1 VSTLSGGIFN
11 IVLCKF
17 MVYNQY
23 IGYVCK
29 NTKAHFFTNHNYVG
43 VQLCLKSETL
53 EEKYVNKGTTTR
65 QNFQKGIHE
74 VEEIF
79 YALIDNL
86 TFTSDLEQDSNKL
99 LLKHN
104 GVRIAEHSLRVAQKA
119 KVLAKQYGVDEKQAE
134 VAGLLHDIGGVYPN
148 DKRVEI
154 SNILKLN
161 VLPEEEAL
169 PLILHQKISAVM
181 AQQIFNIQSPEIL
194 SAIGCHTTL
203 KAGAS
208 TLDKI
213 LFVADKIEWDQD
225 GLPPYIEE
233 IERAVNVSLELAVYT
248 YLQYLY
254 DNSKL
259 KVVHPWLAEAY
270 KELKVRVK

>member
-1 VSTLSGGIFN
+1 
-11 IVLCKF
+11 
-17 MVYNQY
+17 M
-23 IGYVCK
+23 
-29 NTKAHFFTNHNYVG
+29 
-43 VQLCLKSETL
+43 
-53 EEKYVNKGTTTR
+53 
-65 QNFQKGIHE
+65 
-74 VEEIF
+74 EEIF

-86 TFTSDLEQDSNKL
+86 NFTSDLAQDSNKL

-104 GVRIAEHSLRVAQKA
+104 RARIAEHSLRVAQKA
-119 KVLAKQYGVDEKQAE
+119 KVLAKQYGVDERLAE
-134 VAGLLHDIGGVYPN
+134 KAGLLHDIGGVYPN

-154 SNILKLN
+154 SKILKLD

-169 PLILHQKISAVM
+169 PLILHQKISTAM
-181 AQQIFNIQSPEIL
+181 AKQIFSIQAPEIL

-208 TLDKI
+208 TLDNI

-233 IERAVNVSLELAVYT
+233 IERAVNVSLDLAAFT
-248 YLQYLY
+248 YLHYLY

-270 KELKVRVK
+270 KELKVKVT